1 MHYPGYATRPSLATP
16 LPQRNARVAQHTT
29 LSPKRG
35 ETIKPRMMSGDCER
49 RCQISSDSLCGAE

>member
-1 MHYPGYATRPSLATP
+1 LATP
-16 LPQRNARVAQHTT
+16 LPQRNVRVAQHTT